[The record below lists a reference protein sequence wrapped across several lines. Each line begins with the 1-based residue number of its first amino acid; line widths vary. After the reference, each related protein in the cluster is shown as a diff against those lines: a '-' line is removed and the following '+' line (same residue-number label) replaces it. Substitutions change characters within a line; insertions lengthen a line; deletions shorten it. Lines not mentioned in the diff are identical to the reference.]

1 MYLKANIKFVDIS
14 SSSLNVDLDQLEAAI
29 TEKTKAIVV
38 VHYGGYPLDLDRL
51 KLISDTY
58 GIPVIQDGAH
68 AFGMRWNGKPMS
80 SFSQF
85 TMYSFQAIK
94 HITTGDGGMVLINA
108 DSATR
113 LHEIQEKPDVSVGL
127 GLTVQKQSGIWEN
140 DITELG
146 YKYQMTDLG
155 ASLGLS
161 ALKHSDEIILHRNR
175 LLRIYQEYL
184 RNIPGIHYFAGEPT
198 PDSHEYVH
206 AAWLCTVLVE
216 NRRDLQAKLLES
228 NIESNQVHYRNDRY
242 SIFKH
247 CLKDKT
253 SFPNMDAV
261 EDKYLVLPLHMEMS
275 ERDVVR
281 VCEVIRSGW

>member
-113 LHEIQEKPDVSVGL
+113 LHEIQESSTSP
-127 GLTVQKQSGIWEN
+127 
-140 DITELG
+140 
-146 YKYQMTDLG
+146 
-155 ASLGLS
+155 
-161 ALKHSDEIILHRNR
+161 
-175 LLRIYQEYL
+175 
-184 RNIPGIHYFAGEPT
+184 
-198 PDSHEYVH
+198 
-206 AAWLCTVLVE
+206 LVW
-216 NRRDLQAKLLES
+216 D
-228 NIESNQVHYRNDRY
+228 
-242 SIFKH
+242 
-247 CLKDKT
+247 
-253 SFPNMDAV
+253 
-261 EDKYLVLPLHMEMS
+261 
-275 ERDVVR
+275 
-281 VCEVIRSGW
+281 